1 MMPEQTKYLVADEF
15 PEIEKTLNEPVSF
28 GEANITGEM
37 KSANFGFAANVG
49 IRFQHNRNY
58 FFLEAGGNY
67 GFIPVQTGNVNG
79 NNRLGAASVMMGY
92 AFSLF

>member
-1 MMPEQTKYLVADEF
+1 MLSMNTPE
-15 PEIEKTLNEPVSF
+15 
-28 GEANITGEM
+28 ITGEV
-37 KSANFGFAANVG
+37 KSANFDVIANAG

-79 NNRLGAASVMMGY
+79 NNRLGGASVMPGY
-92 AFSLF
+92 AFRCFEEEHSTL